1 MSYRVNLFTLPYR
14 QKPTYTIGF
23 IIYHSYDRVYQM
35 TDYIYSRVSTKEQ
48 NSQSQAKEL
57 LQSYPDAIVYEEKQS
72 GKNMIDR
79 PVFQE
84 LINTVKDG
92 DRIIVREL
100 SRIGRNTKDVITLF
114 EDLEA
119 KGVAVIIKEL
129 QIDSTSATGKMV
141 LTIMASV
148 SQMEREL
155 MLERQKAGIEEAR
168 QAGKYKGKQQ
178 SPKTVKACKE
188 ALNYVQA
195 GMPKEKAAKAAGIG
209 IATLYRYIN
218 AENITLNN

>member
-1 MSYRVNLFTLPYR
+1 MPQRMNYKNLSYRQISIY
-14 QKPTYTIGF
+14 KIGF
-23 IIYHSYDRVYQM
+23 IICNLNDTSNEM

-57 LQSYPDAIVYEEKQS
+57 LASYPDAIVYEEKQS
-72 GKNMIDR
+72 AKNMIDR
-79 PVFQE
+79 PIFQS
-84 LINTVKDG
+84 LLQTVKAN

-100 SRIGRNTKDVITLF
+100 SRIGRNTSEVLALF
-114 EDLEA
+114 KELEA
-119 KGVAVIIKEL
+119 KLVTVVIKEL

-155 MLERQKAGIEEAR
+155 ILELQKAGIEEAR
-168 QAGKYKGKQQ
+168 KAGKYKGKQQ
-178 SPKTVKACKE
+178 STKTIKACKE
-188 ALNYVQA
+188 ALKYVES
-195 GMPKEKAAKAAGIG
+195 GMSKAKAARAAGVG

-218 AENITLNN
+218 SKKIKP

>member
-1 MSYRVNLFTLPYR
+1 
-14 QKPTYTIGF
+14 
-23 IIYHSYDRVYQM
+23 M

-48 NSQSQAKEL
+48 NSASQAKEL

-72 GKNMIDR
+72 AKSMVGR

-84 LINTVKDG
+84 LLSTVTDG

-100 SRIGRNTKDVITLF
+100 SRLGRNTVEVLELF
-114 EDLEA
+114 KELES
-119 KGVAVIIKEL
+119 KGVAVIIKKL

-155 MLERQKAGIEEAR
+155 MLERQKTGIEEAK

-188 ALNYVQA
+188 ALQYVES
-195 GMPKEKAAKAAGIG
+195 GMPKEKAAKAAGVG
-209 IATLYRYIN
+209 VATLYRYIK
-218 AENITLNN
+218 ENS

>member
-1 MSYRVNLFTLPYR
+1 MIEIVT
-14 QKPTYTIGF
+14 
-23 IIYHSYDRVYQM
+23 M

-57 LQSYPDAIVYEEKQS
+57 LESYPEAIVYEEKQS
-72 GKNMIDR
+72 GKNIIDR

-84 LINTVKDG
+84 LIKSVKAG

-100 SRIGRNTKDVITLF
+100 SRIGRNTRDVIDLF
-114 EDLEA
+114 EELEA

-155 MLERQKAGIEEAR
+155 MLERQRAGIEEAK

-178 SPKTVKACKE
+178 SPKTIKACKE
-188 ALNYVQA
+188 AMGYVAA

-209 IATLYRYIN
+209 VATLYRYIK
-218 AENITLNN
+218 T